1 MLYLVIFISAFIVF
15 VIFILNSRSKLVVE
29 YKRSNNYD
37 SLYLTFYLVY
47 EIIKLRYKVPLE
59 EIQVDGLRL
68 VRIKKGKVVKK
79 DKKEE
84 KKEKKKEGLNL
95 ADIYQKTKSVKCFY
109 DLNKKYIREIIDYL
123 KKKLAVQE
131 ISLKIRTGTGD
142 AFYTGILSGLM
153 WSVTGVIVSFICS
166 NFRVMKKCIDVQPNF
181 SKKEM
186 KIDFY
191 CILKTKL
198 VHIIVVRIKFY
209 KLLKNKR
216 NCKTKKVN

>member
-1 MLYLVIFISAFIVF
+1 MLYLVIFISVFIVL
-15 VIFILNSRSKLVVE
+15 VIFILNSRSKFVVE
-29 YKRSNNYD
+29 YSRANNYD

-59 EIQVDGLRL
+59 ELETDGLRL
-68 VRIKKGKVVKK
+68 VRVKK
-79 DKKEE
+79 KDLEKKEKKKE

-95 ADIYQKTKSVKCFY
+95 TDIYKKIKSIKCFY
-109 DLNKKYIREIIDYL
+109 DLNKKYIRDIIDYL
-123 KKKLAVQE
+123 KKKLTIQE
-131 ISLKIRTGTGD
+131 LNLKVRLGTGD
-142 AFYTGILSGLM
+142 AFYTGVLSGLM
-153 WSVTGVIVSFICS
+153 WSIAGAVIALICS
-166 NFRVMKKCIDVQPNF
+166 NFCVMKKCTDVQPNF

-209 KLLKNKR
+209 KFLKKKR
-216 NCKTKKVN
+216 NCKTK